1 MNRLKNFLHNERG
14 FMLVNVIFLL
24 MITAAAATIL
34 INAFPRMNNPQ
45 AVLRLTAIHLANEQ
59 FAILESLAAQGN
71 DLSGKFSFQ
80 GNPDDLRSE
89 NYVNDAPIEFKVETP
104 PSTGSGTVHEV
115 KVIVS
120 WEFEGKNYDLELERT
135 VRVVKTA
142 TDNS

>member
-1 MNRLKNFLHNERG
+1 MNRLKNFLRNERG

-34 INAFPRMNNPQ
+34 INAFPRMNSPQ

-59 FAILESLAAQGN
+59 FAILESLAAQGD
-71 DLSGKFSFQ
+71 DLSGKTSFQ
-80 GNPDDLRSE
+80 GNRDDLKSI
-89 NYVNDAPIEFKVETP
+89 NYVNDAPIEFEVTTTL
-104 PSTGSGTVHEV
+104 TGSGNLRGV
-115 KVIVS
+115 KVTVS
-120 WEFEGKNYDLELERT
+120 WEFEDKTYDLELERT